1 MEYLI
6 FEVENKSNYYK
17 IILSPQEDLLNYVVN
32 LLTQN
37 MQKERGIL
45 I

>member
-17 IILSPQEDLLNYVVN
+17 IILSLQEDLLNYVVN